1 MPEIKPAGANPL
13 TKFYR
18 QPKIYL
24 SLPSKG
30 QYYPEGA
37 LEMPDGGEL
46 PVYAMTAKD
55 ELTLKTPDALLNGA
69 ATVELIQSCIPNI
82 KNAWAMPILDLDACL
97 VAIRIAT
104 YGEAMDITATAPNT
118 KTPQEYTID
127 LRNVLDRYSN
137 AHYEPEF
144 MFQELKVEIKPL
156 SYKEFSQVSVQ
167 TFEEQRIFSIVNNNE
182 LEEDKKLELFNKS
195 FNKIR
200 DITFGMVSK
209 SIVKITTPDGEEV
222 TQPSFISDFLNNSD
236 KSLFKSL
243 QAHIESQK
251 KNFDVPP
258 MEVTSTAEQ
267 IEEGAPPTFE
277 VPITFDQSTF
287 FA

>member
-24 SLPSKG
+24 TLPSKG

-37 LEMPDGGEL
+37 LVMPDGGEL
-46 PVYAMTAKD
+46 PVFAMTAKD

-69 ATVELIQSCIPNI
+69 ATVELIQSCIPAI
-82 KNAWAMPILDLDACL
+82 KNAWAMPVLDLDACL

-127 LRNVLDRYSN
+127 LRNVLDRYSS
-137 AHYEPEF
+137 AVYVPDF
-144 MFQELKVEIKPL
+144 MFEDLKIEIQPL
-156 SYKEFSQVSVQ
+156 SYKDFSQVSIQ

-200 DITFGMVSK
+200 DITFGMVSR

-222 TQPSFISDFLNNSD
+222 TQPSFIADFLNNSD

-243 QAHIESQK
+243 QAHIEEQK

-258 MEVTSTAEQ
+258 MEVRSTPEQ
-267 IEEGAPPTFE
+267 IEEGAPETFE
-277 VPITFDQSTF
+277 VPIKFDQSTF
-287 FA
+287 FV

>member
-24 SLPSKG
+24 TLPSKG

-46 PVYAMTAKD
+46 PVFAMTAKD

-69 ATVELIQSCIPNI
+69 ATVELIQSCIPAI
-82 KNAWAMPILDLDACL
+82 KNAWAMPVLDLDACL

-137 AHYEPEF
+137 AVYVPDF
-144 MFQELKVEIKPL
+144 MFEDLKIEIQPL
-156 SYKEFSQVSVQ
+156 SYKDFSQVSIQ

-182 LEEDKKLELFNKS
+182 LEEDKKIELFNKS

-200 DITFGMVSK
+200 DITFGMVSR

-222 TQPSFISDFLNNSD
+222 TQPSFIADFLNNSD

-243 QAHIESQK
+243 QAHIEEQK

-258 MEVTSTAEQ
+258 MEVRSTPEQ
-267 IEEGAPPTFE
+267 IEEGAPETFE
-277 VPITFDQSTF
+277 VPIKFDQSTF
-287 FA
+287 FV

>member
-24 SLPSKG
+24 TLPSKG

-46 PVYAMTAKD
+46 PVFAMTAKD

-69 ATVELIQSCIPNI
+69 ATVELIQSCIPAI
-82 KNAWAMPILDLDACL
+82 KNAWAMPVLDLDACL

-127 LRNVLDRYSN
+127 LRNVLDRYSS
-137 AHYEPEF
+137 AVYVPDF
-144 MFQELKVEIKPL
+144 MFEDLKIEIQPL
-156 SYKEFSQVSVQ
+156 SYKDFSQVSIQ

-200 DITFGMVSK
+200 DITFGMVSR

-222 TQPSFISDFLNNSD
+222 TQPSFIADFLNNSD

-243 QAHIESQK
+243 QAHIEEQK

-258 MEVTSTAEQ
+258 MEVRSTPEQ
-267 IEEGAPPTFE
+267 IEEGAPETFE
-277 VPITFDQSTF
+277 VPIKFDQSTF
-287 FA
+287 FV

>member
-24 SLPSKG
+24 TLPSKG

-46 PVYAMTAKD
+46 PVFAMTAKD

-69 ATVELIQSCIPNI
+69 ATVELIQSCIPAI
-82 KNAWAMPILDLDACL
+82 KNAWAMPVLDLDACL

-127 LRNVLDRYSN
+127 LRNVLDRYSSAVYVPN
-137 AHYEPEF
+137 F
-144 MFQELKVEIKPL
+144 MFEDLKIEIQPL
-156 SYKEFSQVSVQ
+156 SYKDFSQVSIQ

-200 DITFGMVSK
+200 DITFGMVSR

-222 TQPSFISDFLNNSD
+222 TQPSFIADFLNNSD

-243 QAHIESQK
+243 QAHIEEQK

-258 MEVTSTAEQ
+258 MEVRSTPEQ
-267 IEEGAPPTFE
+267 IEEGAPETFE
-277 VPITFDQSTF
+277 VPIKFDQSTF
-287 FA
+287 FV

>member
-24 SLPSKG
+24 TLPSKG

-46 PVYAMTAKD
+46 PVFAMTAKD

-69 ATVELIQSCIPNI
+69 ATVELIQSCIPAI
-82 KNAWAMPILDLDACL
+82 KNAWAMPVLDLDACL

-118 KTPQEYTID
+118 KTPQDYTID
-127 LRNVLDRYSN
+127 LRNVLDRYSS
-137 AHYEPEF
+137 AVYVPDF
-144 MFQELKVEIKPL
+144 MFEDLKIEIQPL
-156 SYKEFSQVSVQ
+156 SYKDFSQVSIQ

-200 DITFGMVSK
+200 DITFGMVSR

-222 TQPSFISDFLNNSD
+222 TQPSFIADFLNNSD

-243 QAHIESQK
+243 QAHIEEQK

-258 MEVTSTAEQ
+258 MEVRSTPEQ
-267 IEEGAPPTFE
+267 IEEGAPETFE
-277 VPITFDQSTF
+277 VPIKFDQSTF
-287 FA
+287 FV

>member
-156 SYKEFSQVSVQ
+156 SYKEFSQVSFQ

>member
-30 QYYPEGA
+30 KYYPEGA

-104 YGEAMDITATAPNT
+104 YGEAMDVTATAPNT
-118 KTPQEYTID
+118 KTPQDYTID

-277 VPITFDQSTF
+277 VPITFDQSNF

>member
-1 MPEIKPAGANPL
+1 MPEIKPTGANPL

>member
-1 MPEIKPAGANPL
+1 
-13 TKFYR
+13 
-18 QPKIYL
+18 
-24 SLPSKG
+24 
-30 QYYPEGA
+30 
-37 LEMPDGGEL
+37 
-46 PVYAMTAKD
+46 MTAKD